1 VWDNRGVNTSDP
13 RSHRLLAAAAA
24 LLMALLG
31 FAAAMW
37 WRQSGQA
44 APVTLATGT
53 MIEPRREL
61 PDFSLLDLH
70 GAAFTRESLRGHWS
84 LLFFGYTN
92 CPDVC
97 PTTLSTLATL
107 ARNLEQAHPKAIP
120 QVVFVSVDARRDTPA
135 VLARYVPYFHAG
147 FNGITAPTQA
157 GIEDFARRMGVAVM
171 IGEEHEGTYSVDH
184 SAAIFVIAPDA
195 RLAAILTG
203 PHTVAALGADWSRI
217 LESAP

>member
-1 VWDNRGVNTSDP
+1 MNAPDA
-13 RSHRLLAAAAA
+13 RSYRLLAAAAA
-24 LLMALLG
+24 LLMAMLG
-31 FAAAMW
+31 FAAALW
-37 WRQSGQA
+37 WRQSEQA

-61 PDFSLLDLH
+61 PDFSLLNLH

-107 ARNLEQAHPKAIP
+107 TKNLEQAHAKVIP

-135 VLARYVPYFHAG
+135 VLARYVPYFHPG
-147 FNGITAPTQA
+147 FDGVTAPTQA
-157 GIEDFARRMGVAVM
+157 GIEDFARRLGVAVM

-203 PHTVAALGADWSRI
+203 PHTVAALGADLARI
-217 LESAP
+217 LEPAP